1 MLYFFL
7 ESADQS
13 EILEMS
19 KCLKPCKYMV
29 YRQTDQN
36 KVTEKFEDFDSFLA
50 FQPSTVD
57 ITIVKEVLLH
67 PLTSLVADFGG
78 TLGLFIGFSFMSPW
92 SAMENIYLA
101 IKIMNNTPKII

>member
-1 MLYFFL
+1 MIYFFM
-7 ESADQS
+7 ENADQN
-13 EILEMS
+13 EIYETS

-29 YRQTDQN
+29 YRQTDQV
-36 KVTEKFEDFDSFLA
+36 KAVEVFEDYDFFFVL
-50 FQPSTVD
+50 QPSTVD

-92 SAMENIYLA
+92 SAIENIYLA
-101 IKIMNNTPKII
+101 IKFMTKTPQII